1 MINSAD
7 HEIVNRYDITC
18 KMYTYFCSLLVEF
31 PAVLLN
37 TSSGEV
43 ESEFHHY
50 VQPQEQPTLS
60 AFCTEL
66 TGITQ
71 VTGEFLI
78 PRIFCFL
85 KYLQ

>member
-1 MINSAD
+1 MRSLKHQLLKYLKTTLSNKLLFFV
-7 HEIVNRYDITC
+7 EKCENLL
-18 KMYTYFCSLLVEF
+18 SLLVEF

-37 TSSGEV
+37 TSSGEI
-43 ESEFHHY
+43 ESEFRHY

-71 VTGEFLI
+71 VS
-78 PRIFCFL
+78 
-85 KYLQ
+85 Q

>member
-1 MINSAD
+1 MQR
-7 HEIVNRYDITC
+7 VNRHTHSS
-18 KMYTYFCSLLVEF
+18 FCCLALSLVHILILVEF

-37 TSSGEV
+37 TSSGEI

-71 VTGEFLI
+71 VRVARAGEFHN
-78 PRIFCFL
+78 
-85 KYLQ
+85 LQK